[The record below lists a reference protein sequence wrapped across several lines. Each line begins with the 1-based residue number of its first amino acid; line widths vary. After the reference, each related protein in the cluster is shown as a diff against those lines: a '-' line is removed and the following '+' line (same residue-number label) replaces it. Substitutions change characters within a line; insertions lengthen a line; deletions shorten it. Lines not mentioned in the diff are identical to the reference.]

1 MSIETLKNQNENSIQ
16 ESLMELKED
25 INNPWHVTYLRESN
39 DWKYN
44 IYSYELV
51 QWGNKWWIKNKYIN
65 QIWPWV
71 EWTLFTDAWWRE
83 INKNRFNAW
92 EIVYLKVPKNKNQ
105 NESRNIPWKVEFVGN
120 KKDKENKERKVY
132 SYTLV
137 QWGNMFWVADKFSSQ
152 LWFDISL
159 YDDEIYKF
167 FDKNG
172 NRIYNWTEWNTIN
185 HRFNRWETVYFWVP
199 NTDIIDPTPT
209 MTTNDIMNISDND
222 VTDLFDVHD
231 IYWNRHADKLWEYT
245 KINGKKVYLRLFKDS
260 DKWKYPQIT
269 REAHETSTNNDDI
282 TLFTHVWNKI
292 RWVYFDNYHQIYRW
306 DLEYSDHT
314 IKPKNYNKRLETA
327 PTLHQ

>member
-1 MSIETLKNQNENSIQ
+1 MSIETLKDQNENSIQ

-152 LWFDISL
+152 LWFNISL

-185 HRFNRWETVYFWVP
+185 HRFNRWETVYFWVWANP
-199 NTDIIDPTPT
+199 GMRRCAIDTDWRI
-209 MTTNDIMNISDND
+209 
-222 VTDLFDVHD
+222 
-231 IYWNRHADKLWEYT
+231 
-245 KINGKKVYLRLFKDS
+245 
-260 DKWKYPQIT
+260 
-269 REAHETSTNNDDI
+269 
-282 TLFTHVWNKI
+282 
-292 RWVYFDNYHQIYRW
+292 
-306 DLEYSDHT
+306 
-314 IKPKNYNKRLETA
+314 
-327 PTLHQ
+327 